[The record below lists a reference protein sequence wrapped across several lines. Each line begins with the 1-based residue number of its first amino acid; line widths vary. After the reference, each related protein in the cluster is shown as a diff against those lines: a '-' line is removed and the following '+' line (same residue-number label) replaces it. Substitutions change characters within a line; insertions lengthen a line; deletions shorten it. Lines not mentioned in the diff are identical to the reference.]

1 MLLSVFVIICT
12 FFAPKLCI
20 SLPYFYPS
28 FAIQL
33 RNLSPLSFT
42 TCSKSLTHCFILATL
57 SVFCHL
63 SKKIS
68 TMFGSMILMYSVI
81 ISTFMILL
89 FPMGF
94 DSRYVHSRV
103 YSTRTN
109 YLVSQTF
116 PLLQLLPNTIFQIY
130 GIFSVYLVLLK
141 MFPSTFIQSS
151 FQIGHITME
160 ACRFLYSSGLT
171 NQIDLF
177 CFTLV

>member
-1 MLLSVFVIICT
+1 CLSIFEEIKKLKRGSVKRIDAYLVLLSVFVIICT

-68 TMFGSMILMYSVI
+68 TMFGSMIQ
-81 ISTFMILL
+81 
-89 FPMGF
+89 
-94 DSRYVHSRV
+94 
-103 YSTRTN
+103 TR
-109 YLVSQTF
+109 F
-116 PLLQLLPNTIFQIY
+116 
-130 GIFSVYLVLLK
+130 
-141 MFPSTFIQSS
+141 
-151 FQIGHITME
+151 
-160 ACRFLYSSGLT
+160 
-171 NQIDLF
+171 
-177 CFTLV
+177 